1 MAARLPHGGG
11 VMLTGPWHVG
21 IGREQTPPAA
31 RARTWAARSGT
42 ACVALI
48 GASAL
53 FYSTV
58 QPGRLRLLLAA
69 AFLLVVGFAA
79 FTRRRRLGATLSGV
93 ATTAL
98 IVWYVQDRPS
108 NSREWTPEHAVAAT
122 TFQDGQSVEVRHIR
136 NFVYSTEVEFTS
148 AYYDATFPL
157 DGLAT
162 VDLVASYWSGD
173 AIAHVFMT
181 FGFDDGR
188 HLAVS
193 VETRRQVDARY
204 SEIAGFFH
212 HYELIYVVAD
222 ERDLIGVRT
231 DIRGERVYLYRLST
245 TAQQRQALFL
255 STMDRVEQL
264 ARRPEW
270 YNSLTD
276 NCTTGIL
283 ARSNSLLDIPYDWRA
298 LLSGYAPEYA
308 YSLGLLDT
316 SRSFADLHDQSLIR
330 RPPGSRIARKYSQE
344 IRQGL
349 PLDTLATAH

>member
-1 MAARLPHGGG
+1 
-11 VMLTGPWHVG
+11 MLTGPGRAG
-21 IGREQTPPAA
+21 IGREPMPAAARSVAWAA
-31 RARTWAARSGT
+31 RAGL
-42 ACVALI
+42 ACMALI

-53 FYSTV
+53 FYSTM
-58 QPGRLRLLLAA
+58 QPGWLRLLLAA
-69 AFLLVVGFAA
+69 AFPLVVGFAA
-79 FTRRRRLGATLSGV
+79 CTRRQRLGVALCGAAT
-93 ATTAL
+93 AAL
-98 IVWYVQDRPS
+98 VGWYAQDRPS
-108 NSREWTPEHAVAAT
+108 NSREWTPEHAVLAT

-136 NFVYSTEVEFTS
+136 NFVYSTEVDFTS
-148 AYYDATFPL
+148 AYYDASFPL
-157 DGLAT
+157 DRLAS

-173 AIAHVFMT
+173 AVAHVFLT

-193 VETRRQVDARY
+193 IETRRQVDARY

-231 DIRGERVYLYRLST
+231 DIRGERVYLYRLNT

-255 STMDRVEQL
+255 SYMDSVERL
-264 ARRPEW
+264 ALRPEW

-276 NCTTGIL
+276 NCTTGLL
-283 ARSNSLLDIPYDWRA
+283 ARSDGLFDLPYDWR
-298 LLSGYAPEYA
+298 LLVSGYAPEYA

-316 SRSFADLHDQSLIR
+316 SRSFADLHEQSLIG
-330 RPPGSRIARKYSQE
+330 RPPGSRIGRAYSQD

-349 PLDTLATAH
+349 PLKALATAR